1 MESLISSIF
10 IKLINIAD
18 IKNKIELIIK
28 TKLYCE
34 LKIIYPPITKPN
46 TPEIWFIVE
55 IMNCIFFYPLFE
67 IFLVLN

>member
-55 IMNCIFFYPLFE
+55 IYELYFFLSSF
-67 IFLVLN
+67 